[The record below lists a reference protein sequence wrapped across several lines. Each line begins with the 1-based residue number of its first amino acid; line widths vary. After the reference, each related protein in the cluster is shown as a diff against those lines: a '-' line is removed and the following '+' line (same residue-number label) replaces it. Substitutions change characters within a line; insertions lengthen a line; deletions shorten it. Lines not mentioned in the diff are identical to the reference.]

1 MLVTADDSE
10 KGAILNVK
18 FRDVDVADKENDTAI
33 VLETCALKDKL
44 KAKLR
49 RMEYSG
55 DVNQH
60 VYHFIRGLF
69 GKGKMYTVDLLSY
82 NRFVFHFDQSVSVLV
97 GGSSI
102 IHEPRKRL
110 ICHASHRGSKPTNNN
125 CPRDN
130 TVTMTHTKREFEFL
144 NF

>member
-82 NRFVFHFDQSVSVLV
+82 NRFVFHFDQSVSVLD
-97 GGSSI
+97 
-102 IHEPRKRL
+102 HLPFQRL
-110 ICHASHRGSKPTNNN
+110 KKFYQN
-125 CPRDN
+125 
-130 TVTMTHTKREFEFL
+130 K
-144 NF
+144 